1 MVQSPESQLSWLD
14 IINIKVSSVMIIG
27 RMFPN
32 NSLSGMVLLWFAT
45 FYFFSLS
52 SNLAE
57 TIFTLFLAN
66 FYS

>member
-1 MVQSPESQLSWLD
+1 MVQIPKSQLSWLD
-14 IINIKVSSVMIIG
+14 IISIKVSFVMLIG

-45 FYFFSLS
+45 FAFCSLS

-57 TIFTLFLAN
+57 TVFTPFLDN